1 MKRRFILIMSC
12 ISIAAFPL
20 LSLAQTDSPG
30 VQKAMAFIQSLSD
43 AQKSRALYSFDAVT
57 RFNWHFLPPTMV
69 ARHGTV
75 VKDMDA
81 HQKQL
86 LYDFMQ
92 VYLSEKGFKKT
103 RDIMDFEYYLKEIQP
118 KNPSRIPENQF
129 VAFYGD
135 PSKDKVWGWKFGG
148 HHLAL
153 NFTIVDNKL
162 SYAPFFFGVYPAEAE
177 SGERKGTRLM
187 KEEEDMALDLINSMS
202 DKQKAKA
209 IFSLSTFNEVVTTNS
224 VHVGPLP
231 DEGISVKEMNSQQ
244 KASLNQLIMHYL
256 SAMPPKIA
264 EMRLK
269 HIANEDFNSVKF
281 AWAGN
286 TERKKAHY
294 YRIQGKSFLV
304 EFDNTQDN
312 ANHIHTVWRDFRG
325 DFGTDLLKE
334 HYMTAEHHQHK

>member
-1 MKRRFILIMSC
+1 MKRICILFIFC
-12 ISIAAFPL
+12 L
-20 LSLAQTDSPG
+20 LSSPIWAQNEG
-30 VQKAMAFIQSLSD
+30 AQKALAFIQSLNE
-43 AQKSRALYSFDAVT
+43 AQKSRALFPFEAVT

-69 ARHGTV
+69 ARHGAV

-81 HQKQL
+81 NQKQL

-92 VYLSEKGFKKT
+92 VYLSAKGFKKT
-103 RDIMDFEYYLKEIQP
+103 RDIMDYEYYLKEIQP

-135 PSKDKVWGWKFGG
+135 PGKDKVWGWKFGG

-153 NFTIVDNKL
+153 NFTVVNHQL
-162 SYAPFFFGVYPAEAE
+162 SFAPFFFGVYPAEAE
-177 SGERKGTRLM
+177 TGERKGTRLM
-187 KEEEDMALDLINSMS
+187 KEEEDMALDLINSFNE
-202 DKQKAKA
+202 KQKNKA
-209 IFSLSTFNEVVTTNS
+209 IFSLTTFNEVLTTNS
-224 VHVGPLP
+224 VHVGPLA
-231 DEGISVKEMNSQQ
+231 DEGISVKDMNPTQ
-244 KASLNQLIMHYL
+244 KAGLNQLIMHYL

-269 HIANEDFNSVKF
+269 HIAAEDFHAVKF
-281 AWAGN
+281 AWAGS

-334 HYMTAEHHQHK
+334 HYMTAEHHQHN